1 MPKNPSEKNLVS
13 LLRDTAHRIPDRP
26 AVISALDQGFASR
39 NFAQLYAD
47 IQDCA
52 SILSSQGLG
61 KGDKSLLFVKPGL
74 ELIVLA
80 FALIHL
86 GAVPIIIDPGMGL
99 QSMLACIR
107 STRPSFLI
115 GTPLVCLVSKL
126 FPRSFK
132 TIQGKVVIDSR
143 FLVKIQS
150 EKVSASKLHP
160 AKTSASKLAAIV
172 FTSGSTGKP
181 KGVRYL
187 HSTFNAQVESLREN
201 FGMSEGEL
209 DLTTLP
215 VFALFNP
222 ALGITSVI
230 PDMNPRKPAKANAE
244 KLVRAIM
251 DFKISSAFAS
261 PVIGKKIANW
271 CLEKNQ
277 DLSSL
282 KRIFLAG
289 APSPPS
295 LIEELSKVLIN
306 GQVIVPYGS
315 TEALP
320 VAYCKSQEVK
330 TCRSSIESGEG
341 SLLGK
346 PIPGITIK
354 IFAAR
359 NAPYPSN
366 SDELNV
372 LDKNEVG
379 EICVSGAVVT
389 DGYYRMPGATSD
401 ARFNY
406 EGKVFHRMGDL
417 GYFDQDENLRF
428 MGRKTECIPTPNGP
442 LETERCEP
450 IINAYEGIYRS
461 ALIGIGLGALKEP
474 CLVVEPVDKSSPRE
488 DLAKHVRE
496 ELRKRIPSFA
506 IERIFWENSI
516 PVDSRHNAKIHRLA
530 LSRKWTRLVAKTP
543 KLGLPR

>member
-1 MPKNPSEKNLVS
+1 M
-13 LLRDTAHRIPDRP
+13 
-26 AVISALDQGFASR
+26 
-39 NFAQLYAD
+39 
-47 IQDCA
+47 
-52 SILSSQGLG
+52 
-61 KGDKSLLFVKPGL
+61 
-74 ELIVLA
+74 
-80 FALIHL
+80 
-86 GAVPIIIDPGMGL
+86 
-99 QSMLACIR
+99 
-107 STRPSFLI
+107 
-115 GTPLVCLVSKL
+115 
-126 FPRSFK
+126 
-132 TIQGKVVIDSR
+132 
-143 FLVKIQS
+143 
-150 EKVSASKLHP
+150 HP
-160 AKTSASKLAAIV
+160 AKTSPSELAAIV

-201 FGMSEGEL
+201 FGLSEGEL

-230 PDMNPRKPAKANAE
+230 PDMNPRKPAKADPE

-277 DLSSL
+277 DLPSL

-295 LIEELSKVLIN
+295 LIEKLSKVLIN

-330 TCRSSIESGEG
+330 TCRTSIESGEG

-354 IFAAR
+354 IFPAR

-389 DGYYRMPGATSD
+389 DGYYRMPGATFD
-401 ARFNY
+401 ARFDF

-417 GYFDQDENLRF
+417 GYFDQDDNLRF
-428 MGRKTECIPTPNGP
+428 MGRKIECIPTPNGP

-450 IINAYEGIYRS
+450 IVNAYDGIYRS
-461 ALIGIGLGALKEP
+461 ALVGIGLGALREP
-474 CLVVEPVDKSSPRE
+474 CLVVEPVNKSSTRANLE
-488 DLAKHVRE
+488 KNIRKD
-496 ELRKRIPSFA
+496 LRKRMPAFA
-506 IERIFWENSI
+506 VERIFWENSI

-530 LSRKWTRLVAKTP
+530 LSRKWTRLVAQKP
-543 KLGLPR
+543 KLGLPG